1 MVCFKP
7 YIRDRNS
14 DWPPECVG
22 SLYSWWGLL
31 FSVEFCYIWIVPPT
45 LSTMQ
50 LKMFWIIL
58 STLIFS
64 SIVLQENKRKLG
76 STGNKRSRLPFKITA
91 AMLYLHIFILLE
103 YLPSSA
109 KAWTLII
116 SIMNTVKRGAVSN
129 YENNLY
135 AYWSTMALKF
145 TSNSLFYHY
154 KYCYYAG
161 LVSEHVVGVLKL
173 ALIILVI
180 TNYYSDN
187 SRGGIGCNL
196 QQHFHSNCKIIK
208 TKLK

>member
-1 MVCFKP
+1 
-7 YIRDRNS
+7 
-14 DWPPECVG
+14 
-22 SLYSWWGLL
+22 
-31 FSVEFCYIWIVPPT
+31 
-45 LSTMQ
+45 
-50 LKMFWIIL
+50 
-58 STLIFS
+58 
-64 SIVLQENKRKLG
+64 
-76 STGNKRSRLPFKITA
+76 
-91 AMLYLHIFILLE
+91 
-103 YLPSSA
+103 
-109 KAWTLII
+109 
-116 SIMNTVKRGAVSN
+116 MNTVKRGAVSN

-208 TKLK
+208 IKHKELKELDHEKKSAKKSSIKT